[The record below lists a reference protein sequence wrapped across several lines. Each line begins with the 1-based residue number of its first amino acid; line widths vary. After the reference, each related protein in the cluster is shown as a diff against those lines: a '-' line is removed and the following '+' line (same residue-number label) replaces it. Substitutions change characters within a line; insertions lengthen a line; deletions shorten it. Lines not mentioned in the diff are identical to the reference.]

1 MDAVSGKTPD
11 TPDIP
16 DRSPPS
22 YAESQRQVWAGVRT
36 VEEVG
41 NAVYKSLKE
50 QDFSNSF
57 IKAVLE
63 SAISELPEGTVSYT
77 SDTVKKSTFNNL
89 VEQLKEKIGDFDFE
103 QIARKSS
110 SNISDFN
117 LENSL
122 AEIDSVLTPNEI
134 VHFARTFLEP
144 RDFQRY
150 KGESQLGQI
159 VITILVTRHCN
170 MSVNEFLTRLNPEFC
185 DIASL
190 SLSENT

>member
-1 MDAVSGKTPD
+1 MDALSGNT
-11 TPDIP
+11 P
-16 DRSPPS
+16 DRSSLPT
-22 YAESQRQVWAGVRT
+22 YEESQRQVRAGVRT

-57 IKAVLE
+57 IKAALE
-63 SAISELPEGTVSYT
+63 AAISELPEGTVSYT
-77 SDTVKKSTFNNL
+77 SDSVKKSTFNNV
-89 VEQLKEKIGDFDFE
+89 VEHLKEKIGDFEFE
-103 QIARKSS
+103 QIARTSS
-110 SNISDFN
+110 SNISRFELDNN
-117 LENSL
+117 LLDDIEG
-122 AEIDSVLTPNEI
+122 VLTPNEI

-150 KGESQLGQI
+150 KGESELGQT

-170 MSVNEFLTRLNPEFC
+170 MSVSEFLTRLNPEFC

-190 SLSENT
+190 SLSENA

>member
-11 TPDIP
+11 TP

-22 YAESQRQVWAGVRT
+22 YAESQRQARAGVRT

-57 IKAVLE
+57 IKAALE

-77 SDTVKKSTFNNL
+77 SDSVKKSTFNNL
-89 VEQLKEKIGDFDFE
+89 VEQLKEKIGDFEFE
-103 QIARKSS
+103 QIARTSS
-110 SNISDFN
+110 SKISCFHLESN
-117 LENSL
+117 LL
-122 AEIDSVLTPNEI
+122 DIDAVLTPNEI

-150 KGESQLGQI
+150 KGDSELGQT
-159 VITILVTRHCN
+159 VISILVTRHCN
-170 MSVNEFLTRLNPEFC
+170 MSVSEFLTRLNPEFC

-190 SLSENT
+190 SLSENA